1 MNIKLGGYFVQ
12 SAEMKF
18 ISFLFLCSLIV
29 SYSLSLNLRP
39 IIGIVSE
46 TTTEGHSYIAASY
59 VKYIESAGARVVP
72 IINNIT
78 QDELKDLFGS
88 INGVLFPGGGSSLV
102 ESAYLEVAKT
112 IFELAKQANDEGD
125 YFPLWG
131 TCLGFQLLCVLQS
144 GTNHI
149 LSSFDSEDYSI
160 PLNFTDG
167 K

>member
-1 MNIKLGGYFVQ
+1 MVKLITALFFV
-12 SAEMKF
+12 
-18 ISFLFLCSLIV
+18 LLIV
-29 SYSLSLNLRP
+29 TNSFSLNLRP

-59 VKYIESAGARVVP
+59 VK
-72 IINNIT
+72 
-78 QDELKDLFGS
+78 
-88 INGVLFPGGGSSLV
+88 VLFPGGGSSLV

-160 PLNFTDG
+160 PLNFTDAVP
-167 K
+167 KSDKRPCTMNPT